1 MTETNDGIH
10 GWSGDDFYGSLF
22 SMEILQILFVLP
34 FVYLEFLKNL
44 GNGEMKMLLQIL
56 ISRKHISSTPKQ
68 YLVFFVSDL

>member
-1 MTETNDGIH
+1 
-10 GWSGDDFYGSLF
+10 
-22 SMEILQILFVLP
+22 MEILQILFVLP

-68 YLVFFVSDL
+68 YLVFFVSGL